1 MGGQFKASII
11 KQSRTD
17 DDNVRHYYCEITISE
32 PGIAYAMSQVPSENA
47 DVVTITEY
55 HVETQTIEVD
65 LDEDR
70 ASFDISF

>member
-1 MGGQFKASII
+1 MGGQFKASIE

-17 DDNVRHYYCEITISE
+17 EDNVLHYYCKITISE
-32 PGIAYAMSQVPSENA
+32 PGIAYVVSQVPSENA

-55 HVETQTIEVD
+55 HVETQTIKVD
-65 LDEDR
+65 LDEDS